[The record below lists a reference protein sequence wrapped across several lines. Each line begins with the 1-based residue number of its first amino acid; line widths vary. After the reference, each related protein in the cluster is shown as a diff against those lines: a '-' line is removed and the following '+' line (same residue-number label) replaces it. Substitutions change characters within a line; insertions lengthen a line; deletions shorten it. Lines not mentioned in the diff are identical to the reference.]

1 MKREAW
7 IRFLIVALFAI
18 AVELLCRAKVIPPA
32 VLIPPSDMVVELASI
47 LRSGELNADI
57 VSTFSNILIATV
69 IVAALG
75 FAVGVVIHAMPSLRA
90 AVEPL
95 LASYYAVPTFMFYPV
110 FIVLLGV
117 GSAPIIAIAVLL
129 AIVAMVTATL
139 DGLDRIPNVL
149 RRTARMYHLSR
160 LRTSLLIELPA
171 ASPYLFTGVKLAV
184 AYSFIG
190 VIASEFILSGSGL
203 GYAIAYAYNN
213 FENRKMYALMLLV
226 LVAATAVNS
235 VLNAIDVRL
244 QARQLR

>member
-117 GSAPIIAIAVLL
+117 G
-129 AIVAMVTATL
+129 TA
-139 DGLDRIPNVL
+139 
-149 RRTARMYHLSR
+149 
-160 LRTSLLIELPA
+160 
-171 ASPYLFTGVKLAV
+171 
-184 AYSFIG
+184 
-190 VIASEFILSGSGL
+190 
-203 GYAIAYAYNN
+203 
-213 FENRKMYALMLLV
+213 
-226 LVAATAVNS
+226 
-235 VLNAIDVRL
+235 
-244 QARQLR
+244 

>member
-7 IRFLIVALFAI
+7 IRLLIVALFAI
-18 AVELLCRAKVIPPA
+18 AIELLCRTKVISPT
-32 VLIPPSDMVVELASI
+32 VLIPPSDMAIELLAI
-47 LRSGELNADI
+47 LRVGELNADI

-75 FAVGVVIHAMPSLRA
+75 FAVGVAIHAMPALRA

-129 AIVAMVTATL
+129 AIVAMITATL
-139 DGLDRIPNVL
+139 DGLDRIPGVL
-149 RRTARMYHLSR
+149 RKTARMHHLSR
-160 LRTSLLIELPA
+160 LRTALLIELPA

-226 LVAATAVNS
+226 LAAATLVNS
-235 VLNAIDVRL
+235 ALNAVDFRL
-244 QARQLR
+244 QARRLR

>member
-1 MKREAW
+1 
-7 IRFLIVALFAI
+7 
-18 AVELLCRAKVIPPA
+18 
-32 VLIPPSDMVVELASI
+32 
-47 LRSGELNADI
+47 
-57 VSTFSNILIATV
+57 
-69 IVAALG
+69 
-75 FAVGVVIHAMPSLRA
+75 
-90 AVEPL
+90 
-95 LASYYAVPTFMFYPV
+95 V

-129 AIVAMVTATL
+129 AIVAMITATL
-139 DGLDRIPNVL
+139 DGLDRIPGVL
-149 RRTARMYHLSR
+149 RKTARMYHMSR
-160 LRTSLLIELPA
+160 LRTSVLVELPA

-226 LVAATAVNS
+226 LLAATAVNS
-235 VLNAIDVRL
+235 ALNAVDSRL